1 MKEVNHM
8 KESIEE
14 FKAFIN
20 KGNAIDLAVGLVMGT
35 AFNNIIKS
43 LVNHI
48 ITPFISLLGGTS
60 LDQLFILL
68 RCAAT
73 YDELSGIYVF
83 SENAI
88 VLEYGLFITSVVD
101 FFIIA
106 IALFLTLK
114 LLVYLNQSV
123 KKVNIVKKDKAVK

>member
-1 MKEVNHM
+1 MK
-8 KESIEE
+8 KSIEE
-14 FKAFIN
+14 FKAFNN
-20 KGNAIDLAVGLVMGT
+20 KGNAVELAVGLVMGT

-43 LVNHI
+43 LVTHI

-60 LDQLFILL
+60 LTQLFILL
-68 RCAAT
+68 RGTAT

-123 KKVNIVKKDKAVK
+123 KQVTIVKKDKAVK

>member
-1 MKEVNHM
+1 MK
-8 KESIEE
+8 KSIEE

-20 KGNAIDLAVGLVMGT
+20 KGNAVDLAVGLVMGT

-43 LVNHI
+43 LVTHI
-48 ITPFISLLGGTS
+48 ITPFISLIGGTS
-60 LDQLFILL
+60 LAQLFILL
-68 RCAAT
+68 RGTAT

-83 SENAI
+83 SENAN

-123 KKVNIVKKDKAVK
+123 KKVSIVKKDKAIK

>member
-1 MKEVNHM
+1 MRK
-8 KESIEE
+8 SIEE

-20 KGNAIDLAVGLVMGT
+20 KGNAVDLAVGLVMGT

-43 LVNHI
+43 LVTNI

-60 LDQLFILL
+60 LAQLFILL
-68 RCAAT
+68 RGTAT

-123 KKVNIVKKDKAVK
+123 KKVSIVKKDKAIK

>member
-68 RCAAT
+68 RGAAT

>member
-1 MKEVNHM
+1 MRK
-8 KESIEE
+8 SIEE

-43 LVNHI
+43 LVTHI
-48 ITPFISLLGGTS
+48 ITPFISLLGGNS
-60 LDQLFILL
+60 LTQLFILL
-68 RCAAT
+68 RGTAT
-73 YDELSGIYVF
+73 YDVMSGIYVF

-123 KKVNIVKKDKAVK
+123 KKVSIVKKGKAIKYII

>member
-1 MKEVNHM
+1 MRK
-8 KESIEE
+8 SIEE

-20 KGNAIDLAVGLVMGT
+20 KGNAVDLAVGLVMGT

-43 LVNHI
+43 LVTHI
-48 ITPFISLLGGTS
+48 ITPFISLIGGTS
-60 LDQLFILL
+60 LAQLFILL
-68 RCAAT
+68 RGTAT

-123 KKVNIVKKDKAVK
+123 KKVSIVKKDKAVK

>member
-1 MKEVNHM
+1 MRK
-8 KESIEE
+8 SIEE

-20 KGNAIDLAVGLVMGT
+20 KGNAVDLAVGLVMGT

-43 LVNHI
+43 LVTHI

-60 LDQLFILL
+60 LAQLFILL
-68 RCAAT
+68 RGTAT

-123 KKVNIVKKDKAVK
+123 KKVSIVKKDKAVK

>member
-1 MKEVNHM
+1 MK
-8 KESIEE
+8 KSIEE

-43 LVNHI
+43 LVTHI

-60 LDQLFILL
+60 LTQLFILL
-68 RCAAT
+68 RGTAT
-73 YDELSGIYVF
+73 YDEVLGIYVF

-101 FFIIA
+101 FFIIS

-114 LLVYLNQSV
+114 LLIYLNQSV
-123 KKVNIVKKDKAVK
+123 KKVSIVKKDKAVK

>member
-1 MKEVNHM
+1 MRK
-8 KESIEE
+8 SIEE

-20 KGNAIDLAVGLVMGT
+20 KGNAVDLAVGLVMGT

-43 LVNHI
+43 LVTNI

-60 LDQLFILL
+60 LAQLFILL
-68 RCAAT
+68 RGTAT

-123 KKVNIVKKDKAVK
+123 KKVNIVKKEKVAK

>member
-1 MKEVNHM
+1 MK
-8 KESIEE
+8 KSFEE

-43 LVNHI
+43 LVTNVM
-48 ITPFISLLGGTS
+48 TPLISLLGGTS
-60 LDQLFILL
+60 LTQLFIVL
-68 RCAAT
+68 RGSAT
-73 YDELSGIYVF
+73 YDEIRGIYVF
-83 SENAI
+83 SEQAI

-101 FFIIA
+101 FFIVS

-114 LLVYLNQSV
+114 FLVYINKSIKNTKSL
-123 KKVNIVKKDKAVK
+123 KKE

>member
-1 MKEVNHM
+1 MRK
-8 KESIEE
+8 SIEE

-20 KGNAIDLAVGLVMGT
+20 KGNAVDLAVGLVMGT

-43 LVNHI
+43 LVTNI

-60 LDQLFILL
+60 LTQLFILL
-68 RCAAT
+68 RGTAT
-73 YDELSGIYVF
+73 YDELSGMYVF

-123 KKVNIVKKDKAVK
+123 KKVSLVKKR

>member
-8 KESIEE
+8 KKSIEE

-43 LVNHI
+43 LVTHI

-60 LDQLFILL
+60 LTQLFILL
-68 RCAAT
+68 RGTAT
-73 YDELSGIYVF
+73 YDELAGIYVF

-123 KKVNIVKKDKAVK
+123 KKVSIVKKDKAIK

>member
-1 MKEVNHM
+1 MRK
-8 KESIEE
+8 SIEE

-20 KGNAIDLAVGLVMGT
+20 KGNAVDLAVGLVMGT

-43 LVNHI
+43 LVTHI
-48 ITPFISLLGGTS
+48 ITPFISLIGGTS
-60 LDQLFILL
+60 LAQLFILL
-68 RCAAT
+68 RGTAT

-123 KKVNIVKKDKAVK
+123 KKVSIVKKDKAIK

>member
-1 MKEVNHM
+1 MK
-8 KESIEE
+8 KSIEE

-20 KGNAIDLAVGLVMGT
+20 KGNAVDLAVGLVMGT

-43 LVNHI
+43 LVTHI
-48 ITPFISLLGGTS
+48 ITPFISLIGGTS
-60 LDQLFILL
+60 LAQLFILL
-68 RCAAT
+68 RGTAT

-123 KKVNIVKKDKAVK
+123 KKVSIVKKDKAIK

>member
-1 MKEVNHM
+1 MK
-8 KESIEE
+8 KSIEE

-43 LVNHI
+43 LVTHI

-60 LDQLFILL
+60 LTQLFILL
-68 RCAAT
+68 RGTAT
-73 YDELSGIYVF
+73 YDELAGIYVF

-123 KKVNIVKKDKAVK
+123 KKVSIVKKDKAIK

>member
-1 MKEVNHM
+1 MRK
-8 KESIEE
+8 SIEE

-43 LVNHI
+43 LVTHI
-48 ITPFISLLGGTS
+48 ITPFISLLGGNS
-60 LDQLFILL
+60 LTQLFILL
-68 RCAAT
+68 RGTAT
-73 YDELSGIYVF
+73 YDVMSGIYVF

-123 KKVNIVKKDKAVK
+123 KKVSIVKKGKAIK

>member
-1 MKEVNHM
+1 MK
-8 KESIEE
+8 KSIEE

-43 LVNHI
+43 LVANI
-48 ITPFISLLGGTS
+48 ITPFISLLGGSS
-60 LDQLFILL
+60 LNQLFIVL
-68 RCAAT
+68 RGTAT
-73 YDELSGIYVF
+73 YDEILGMYVY
-83 SENAI
+83 SEKAI

-101 FFIIA
+101 FFIIS

-114 LLVYLNQSV
+114 LLVFLNRSV
-123 KKVNIVKKDKAVK
+123 KKVKTISKESIK

>member
-1 MKEVNHM
+1 MEDKAMK
-8 KESIEE
+8 KSFEE

-43 LVNHI
+43 LVTNVM
-48 ITPFISLLGGTS
+48 TPLISLLGGTS
-60 LDQLFILL
+60 LTQLFIVL
-68 RCAAT
+68 RGSST
-73 YDELSGIYVF
+73 YDEIRGIYVF
-83 SENAI
+83 SEQAI

-101 FFIIA
+101 FFIVS

-114 LLVYLNQSV
+114 FLVYINKSIQNTKSL
-123 KKVNIVKKDKAVK
+123 KKE

>member
-1 MKEVNHM
+1 MEDKTMK
-8 KESIEE
+8 KSFEE

-43 LVNHI
+43 LVTNVM
-48 ITPFISLLGGTS
+48 TPLISLIGGTS
-60 LDQLFILL
+60 LTQLFIVL
-68 RCAAT
+68 RGSAT
-73 YDELSGIYVF
+73 YDEIRGIYVF
-83 SENAI
+83 SEQAI

-101 FFIIA
+101 FFIVS

-114 LLVYLNQSV
+114 FLVYINKSIKNTKSL
-123 KKVNIVKKDKAVK
+123 KKE

>member
-1 MKEVNHM
+1 MK
-8 KESIEE
+8 KSIEE

-20 KGNAIDLAVGLVMGT
+20 KGNAVDLAVGLVMGT

-43 LVNHI
+43 LVTHI

-60 LDQLFILL
+60 LTQLFILL
-68 RCAAT
+68 RGTAT

-123 KKVNIVKKDKAVK
+123 KKVKPVKKDNVAK

>member
-1 MKEVNHM
+1 MK
-8 KESIEE
+8 KSIEE

-20 KGNAIDLAVGLVMGT
+20 KGNAVDLAVGLVMGT

-43 LVNHI
+43 LVTNV

-60 LDQLFILL
+60 LTQLFILL
-68 RCAAT
+68 RGTAT
-73 YDELSGIYVF
+73 YDEALGIYVF

-88 VLEYGLFITSVVD
+88 ALEYGLFITSVID
-101 FFIIA
+101 FFIIS
-106 IALFLTLK
+106 IALFFTLK

-123 KKVNIVKKDKAVK
+123 KKVKPVKKDNVAK

>member
-1 MKEVNHM
+1 MRK
-8 KESIEE
+8 SIEE

-20 KGNAIDLAVGLVMGT
+20 KGNAVDLAVGLVMGT

-43 LVNHI
+43 LVTHI

-60 LDQLFILL
+60 LAQLFILL
-68 RCAAT
+68 RGTAT

-83 SENAI
+83 SENAN

-123 KKVNIVKKDKAVK
+123 KKVSIVKKDKAIK

>member
-1 MKEVNHM
+1 MK
-8 KESIEE
+8 KSIEE

-43 LVNHI
+43 LVTNM

-60 LDQLFILL
+60 LTQLFILL
-68 RCAAT
+68 RGTST

-123 KKVNIVKKDKAVK
+123 KKDKAVK

>member
-1 MKEVNHM
+1 MRK
-8 KESIEE
+8 SIEE

-20 KGNAIDLAVGLVMGT
+20 KGNAVDLAVGLVMGT

-43 LVNHI
+43 LVTHI

-60 LDQLFILL
+60 LAQLFILL
-68 RCAAT
+68 RGTAT

-123 KKVNIVKKDKAVK
+123 KKVNIVKKEKVAK

>member
-8 KESIEE
+8 KKSIEE

-43 LVNHI
+43 LVTNI

-60 LDQLFILL
+60 LTQLFILL
-68 RCAAT
+68 RGTAT

-88 VLEYGLFITSVVD
+88 VLDYGLFITSVVD

-123 KKVNIVKKDKAVK
+123 KKVSIVKKDKAVK

>member
-1 MKEVNHM
+1 MEDKTMK
-8 KESIEE
+8 KSFEE

-43 LVNHI
+43 LVTNVM
-48 ITPFISLLGGTS
+48 TPLISLLGGTS
-60 LDQLFILL
+60 LTQLFIVL
-68 RCAAT
+68 RGSAT
-73 YDELSGIYVF
+73 YDEIRGIYVF
-83 SENAI
+83 SEQAI

-101 FFIIA
+101 FFIVS

-114 LLVYLNQSV
+114 FLVYINKSIKNTKSL
-123 KKVNIVKKDKAVK
+123 KKE

>member
-1 MKEVNHM
+1 MK
-8 KESIEE
+8 KSIEE

-43 LVNHI
+43 LVTNM

-60 LDQLFILL
+60 LTQLFILL
-68 RCAAT
+68 RGTST

-123 KKVNIVKKDKAVK
+123 KKVSIVKKDKAVK

>member
-1 MKEVNHM
+1 MRK
-8 KESIEE
+8 SIEE

-20 KGNAIDLAVGLVMGT
+20 KGNAVDLAVGLVMGT

-43 LVNHI
+43 LVTHI
-48 ITPFISLLGGTS
+48 ITPFISLIGGTS
-60 LDQLFILL
+60 LAQLFILL
-68 RCAAT
+68 RGTAT

-83 SENAI
+83 SENAN

-123 KKVNIVKKDKAVK
+123 KKVSIVKKDKAIK

>member
-8 KESIEE
+8 KKSIEE

-43 LVNHI
+43 LVTHI

-60 LDQLFILL
+60 LAQLFILL
-68 RCAAT
+68 RGTAT

-123 KKVNIVKKDKAVK
+123 KKVNIVKKEKVAK

>member
-1 MKEVNHM
+1 MK
-8 KESIEE
+8 KSIEE

-20 KGNAIDLAVGLVMGT
+20 KGNAIDLAVGLVLGT

-43 LVNHI
+43 LVTHI

-60 LDQLFILL
+60 LTQLFILL
-68 RCAAT
+68 RGTAT
-73 YDELSGIYVF
+73 YDELAGIYVF

-88 VLEYGLFITSVVD
+88 VLDYGLFITSVVD

-106 IALFLTLK
+106 LALFLTLK

-123 KKVNIVKKDKAVK
+123 KKVNNVKKDKAVK

>member
-1 MKEVNHM
+1 MK
-8 KESIEE
+8 KSIEE

-43 LVNHI
+43 LVANI
-48 ITPFISLLGGTS
+48 ITPFISLLGGS
-60 LDQLFILL
+60 ALNQLFIVL
-68 RCAAT
+68 RGTAT
-73 YDELSGIYVF
+73 YDEVLGLYVY
-83 SENAI
+83 SEKAI

-101 FFIIA
+101 FFIIS

-114 LLVYLNQSV
+114 LLVFLNRSVSKVIPTTKQS
-123 KKVNIVKKDKAVK
+123 NP

>member
-1 MKEVNHM
+1 MK
-8 KESIEE
+8 KSIEE

-20 KGNAIDLAVGLVMGT
+20 KGNAVDLAVGLVMGT

-43 LVNHI
+43 LVTNI

-60 LDQLFILL
+60 LTQLFILL
-68 RCAAT
+68 RGTAT

-123 KKVNIVKKDKAVK
+123 KKSKPRQKR

>member
-1 MKEVNHM
+1 MK
-8 KESIEE
+8 KSIEE

-43 LVNHI
+43 LVTNV

-60 LDQLFILL
+60 LTQLFFLL
-68 RCAAT
+68 RGTAT
-73 YDELSGIYVF
+73 YDEALGIYVF

-123 KKVNIVKKDKAVK
+123 KKVKPVKKDNVTK

>member
-1 MKEVNHM
+1 MK
-8 KESIEE
+8 KSIEE

-43 LVNHI
+43 LVTHI
-48 ITPFISLLGGTS
+48 NTPFISLLGGTS
-60 LDQLFILL
+60 LGQLFILL
-68 RCAAT
+68 RGTAT

-123 KKVNIVKKDKAVK
+123 KKVSIVKKDKAVK

>member
-1 MKEVNHM
+1 MK
-8 KESIEE
+8 KSIEE

-43 LVNHI
+43 LVTNM

-60 LDQLFILL
+60 FTQLFILL
-68 RCAAT
+68 RGTST

-123 KKVNIVKKDKAVK
+123 KKISIVKKDKAVK